1 MMNIQANAEK
11 FEIKTPDILPVLP
24 LRDIVVF
31 PFFVIPLSVG
41 RPGSIEAV
49 NEALSAQRF
58 IFLVTQRDA
67 ELDDVNPADLYS
79 TGTVAVIIKMLK
91 MPDGSLRLLVQGLH
105 RAAIKSLN
113 DGKPYYKAVVDRLED
128 PDAETTVKT
137 EALMA
142 NVIQQLER
150 ATELGKSIPGDVMSI
165 ITSIEEPGKLADFV
179 ANHLSLKVPDAQE
192 LLEMKSPEERLRRVN
207 EHLVKEVTL
216 LEIQKEINLEAKDE
230 IDKSQRE
237 YFLRQQLKAILSELG
252 ETDDLEQEIQ
262 DYREKLNEIPMGKEA
277 LEEVNKQIKRL
288 SRMHGDSAEASVV
301 RTYLDWMFELPW
313 GTTSEDNLD
322 IAKARR
328 ILDEDHYGLE
338 PIKKRILEYLAVR
351 KVNPE
356 MKGPILCFVGPP
368 GVGKTSLGRSIAR
381 ALDREF
387 IRLSIGGI
395 KDEAEI
401 RGHRRTYVGAM
412 PGRIIQGIKQAGSRN
427 PVFMMDEVDKI
438 GADFRGD
445 PSSALLEVLDP
456 EQNNSFRDHYL
467 GVPFDLSSVMFI
479 TTANQ
484 LGPIQPAFRDRM
496 EIIELPGYTLA
507 EKVEIVK
514 RHIIPRQLKANGMDR
529 KRVRITKSAIRK
541 IIQGYPREAGLR
553 NVERE
558 INKLIRKLVFQMVAN
573 NEIDKTDIIYNVT
586 PDAVAEHL
594 GVEKVTEDT
603 RLRRNQVG
611 IATGL
616 AWTPVGGDILFIETS
631 IMKGKGNLI
640 LTGQLGDVMKE
651 SAQAALSYIRS
662 NEKRYKLT
670 EYPFDQRTLHIHIPE
685 GAIPKDGPSAGITMA
700 TAMISALTNRKV
712 KAALAMTGEITLR
725 GDVLPVGGLKEKLLA
740 AKQARIKQIIASEE
754 NRKNIEDIE
763 ASYLDGLTIHY
774 VKTVDE
780 VFELA
785 LEPPK

>member
-1 MMNIQANAEK
+1 MNLQENAEK

-41 RPGSIEAV
+41 RPGSVEAV
-49 NEALSAQRF
+49 NEALASQRF
-58 IFLVTQRDA
+58 LLLVSQKDA
-67 ELDDVNPADLYS
+67 DVDDVKPGDLYEV
-79 TGTVAVIIKMLK
+79 GTVAVIIKMLK

-105 RAAIKSLN
+105 RALIKSLN
-113 DGKPYYKAVVDRLED
+113 DGKPYYKAVIERLED
-128 PDAETTVKT
+128 PQVERTVKL

-142 NVIQQLER
+142 NVVQQLEK
-150 ATELGKSIPGDVMSI
+150 AINLGKSIPPDVMSI
-165 ITSIEEPGKLADFV
+165 IASIEEPGKLADFV
-179 ANHLSLKVPDAQE
+179 ANHLSLKVPEAQE
-192 LLEMKSPEERLRRVN
+192 LLETPNPVDRLKRVN

-230 IDKSQRE
+230 IDRSQRE
-237 YFLRQQLKAILSELG
+237 YFLRQQLKAILQELG
-252 ETDDLEQEIQ
+252 ESDDLEQEIQ
-262 DYREKLNEIPMGKEA
+262 DYRDKLKRLPLPEEARKEV
-277 LEEVNKQIKRL
+277 ERQIKRL

-313 GTTSEDNLD
+313 GKMSTDNLD
-322 IAKARR
+322 IAKVRR
-328 ILDEDHYGLE
+328 ILDEDHYGLKPVKE
-338 PIKKRILEYLAVR
+338 RILEYLAVR
-351 KVNPE
+351 KINPD

-387 IRLSIGGI
+387 VRLSIGGI

-412 PGRIIQGIKQAGSRN
+412 PGRIIQGIKQAGTMN

-467 GVPFDLSSVMFI
+467 GVPFDLSGVMFI

-484 LGPIQPAFRDRM
+484 LEPIQPAFRDRM
-496 EIIELPGYTLA
+496 EIIELPGYTLE
-507 EKVEIVK
+507 EKVQICK

-529 KRVRITKSAIRK
+529 KRVKIADSAIRK
-541 IIQGYPREAGLR
+541 IIQGYTREAGLR

-558 INKLIRKLVFQMVAN
+558 INKLVRKIVFRMVERGEHDQPDVVYRIRAKDVA
-573 NEIDKTDIIYNVT
+573 DY
-586 PDAVAEHL
+586 L

-603 RLRRNQVG
+603 RLTRNRIGV
-611 IATGL
+611 ATGL

-631 IMKGKGNLI
+631 VMKGKGNLI

-651 SAQAALSYIRS
+651 SAMAALSYIRS
-662 NEKRYKLT
+662 NAKKYKLDT
-670 EYPFDQRTLHIHIPE
+670 FPFDERNIHIHVPE
-685 GAIPKDGPSAGITMA
+685 GAIPKDGPSAGITLA
-700 TAMISALTNRKV
+700 TALLSALCQRPVN
-712 KAALAMTGEITLR
+712 AGLAMTGEITLR

-740 AKQARIKQIIASEE
+740 AKRAKIRQIVVSEQ
-754 NRKNIEDIE
+754 NRKNIQDIE
-763 ASYLDGLTIHY
+763 PEYLEGLEIFY
-774 VKTVDE
+774 VKSVDE
-780 VFELA
+780 VFKLT
-785 LEPPK
+785 LI